1 MGYLGVKTAVA
12 KIRGEKVEPVI
23 DTGATLVTKE
33 NMAEPKTAALIKS
46 QLP

>member
-12 KIRGEKVEPVI
+12 KLKGEKVEPVI
-23 DTGATLVTKE
+23 DTGATLVTAD
-33 NMAEPKTAALIKS
+33 NMEDPKVAALIKS